1 MSVLDQRNTQRRLTW
16 NFWSREQW
24 LYNVHR
30 RFETLSKLSILR
42 PDALIVLDGSLKV
55 EEGLLRREVAHLLFQ
70 GLNVSLSALTDCA
83 LRLAIVG
90 PFLGQ
95 LIGGQVGDAS

>member
-1 MSVLDQRNTQRRLTW
+1 MSVFNRRINQMRPTW
-16 NFWSREQW
+16 NFWSCKQW

-30 RFETLSKLSILR
+30 RLETLAKLSILR
-42 PDALIVLDGSLKV
+42 PDALIVLDGSLEI

-70 GLNVSLSALTDCA
+70 SLNVRLGALADCA
-83 LRLAIVG
+83 LRLAVVG